1 LAASRR
7 RDRDGLGGDA
17 RAEASPNV
25 EAGLLA
31 TLNLVALMVHQ
42 YEEYEYPGYFPG
54 QFNAGFHSEEPD
66 RHPFNPNTAMIIN
79 VPLCYAF

>member
-1 LAASRR
+1 
-7 RDRDGLGGDA
+7 
-17 RAEASPNV
+17 
-25 EAGLLA
+25 
-31 TLNLVALMVHQ
+31 LNLVALMVHQ